1 MRKHIKT
8 SQSMA
13 ELCDY
18 LQAKHVLLE
27 KKNSDFINEMI
38 QVWDERILSKKLI
51 EFHEEELAQQID
63 SINPNQ
69 SRQEICKAIYAIIV
83 QPKTKQESNEPFDY
97 DIGES
102 YTSGIEWGVYL

>member
-1 MRKHIKT
+1 MTNRINT
-8 SQSMA
+8 IRYFSQ
-13 ELCDY
+13 
-18 LQAKHVLLE
+18 LQNLLDENKDLLE
-27 KKNSDFINEMI
+27 NGDTEFIDSLF

-97 DIGES
+97 NIGES